1 MQLKYP
7 FGRIAAQLEGDEHG
21 KQKGKAKVVGK
32 IADEVATSAMSGNP
46 WEAKYTLE
54 DVMKILNRIEQDE
67 EKSKRKQRK
76 RKHVPPPPRPG
87 KVNQGAR
94 RQ

>member
-76 RKHVPPPPRPG
+76 HVPPPPRPA